1 MNEQTIQQLILEYEG
16 QIRSDAHT
24 TRARASRSQAGKK
37 ILEMGCA
44 ALRDIVTHLKAT
56 QPRDEDWNMC
66 TAWGFLLYWMLSANL
81 TTPQTAS
88 AIGVVDRLRRTA
100 RQQRHGSLP
109 LGVTTE

>member
-66 TAWGFLLYWMLSANL
+66 TAWGFLLYWIAQGANL
-81 TTPQTAS
+81 TGDTP
-88 AIGVVDRLRRTA
+88 DRLGDLAGWIAWAERHASNATA
-100 RQQRHGSLP
+100 VYP
-109 LGVTTE
+109 